1 MLPGCV
7 TLGKCSTSLSL
18 TCKMEM
24 VVFTYRKVVRI
35 KWEQEKELPINS
47 KNLPTMNYDYASRFP

>member
-1 MLPGCV
+1 
-7 TLGKCSTSLSL
+7 
-18 TCKMEM
+18 MEM
-24 VVFTYRKVVRI
+24 VVLTYRKIVRI